1 MRGTNPLIFCP
12 TQWHKRKEA
21 VDYFFQMMY
30 GADYQPPEAK
40 HYFSDV
46 DYQNWAG
53 KWIDA
58 AQDAGIVEPGR
69 TNPLSLCPEERLK
82 REVAAYRMY
91 QAKGLK

>member
-46 DYQNWAG
+46 DYQN
-53 KWIDA
+53 
-58 AQDAGIVEPGR
+58 
-69 TNPLSLCPEERLK
+69 
-82 REVAAYRMY
+82 
-91 QAKGLK
+91 